1 MYALCVSL
9 MTYEKEAEQNEERER
24 VERRG
29 KTYLL
34 VIIFKSSK
42 PDVFLIFFLSP
53 FELLI
58 PFI

>member
-1 MYALCVSL
+1 
-9 MTYEKEAEQNEERER
+9 

-42 PDVFLIFFLSP
+42 PDVFLTLF
-53 FELLI
+53 I
-58 PFI
+58 PFLNY